1 MNGALGATP
10 SAASV
15 VDSSSTCA
23 PWNFTMY
30 SARGMF
36 DRFNACASAWRL
48 SSATVGPRPDHHFLP
63 TLTPQHRELGSFL
76 LYVGGGMRDPLGKK
90 PLGPVQHLGRRQC
103 NAGRVCH
110 SVSKDNTDRRLP
122 VQQLS
127 QPGLDLRIGHGG
139 RSRFTSGA

>member
-10 SAASV
+10 SAARV

-30 SARGMF
+30 S
-36 DRFNACASAWRL
+36 S
-48 SSATVGPRPDHHFLP
+48 
-63 TLTPQHRELGSFL
+63 TPQHRELGSFL